1 MSDTAVTT
9 VTTLADFPYKFDNTA
24 IDFPLTWQETV
35 NTVED
40 VQRTEAGTDVIILT
54 RTDKLSVSVTAR
66 VSSSKIIFFDEYSKK
81 KSFTLAR
88 YDMARNMYETR
99 TVRMRNYT
107 RSLLRHSEGLEVTKG
122 VWDIS
127 YTLEEI

>member
-1 MSDTAVTT
+1 MSDTTATA
-9 VTTLADFPYKFDNTA
+9 TTLADYPYCFDDTP

-35 NTVED
+35 KTVEN
-40 VQRTEAGTDVIILT
+40 VQQTEAGTDAIIVT
-54 RTDKLSVSVTAR
+54 RFDKLYVSVTAR
-66 VSSSKIIFFDEYSKK
+66 VSSTNLAFFDTYSKK
-81 KSFTLAR
+81 KSFSLSR
-88 YDMARNMYETR
+88 YNMDTGIYETR

-107 RSLLRHSEGLEVTKG
+107 RSLLRRSEGLTVSYG

>member
-1 MSDTAVTT
+1 MA
-9 VTTLADFPYKFDNTA
+9 VTTLADYPYCFDNTP

-35 NTVED
+35 KTVED
-40 VQRTEAGTDVIILT
+40 VQQTEAGTDVIILT

-66 VSSSKIIFFDEYSKK
+66 VSSAKLLFYDTYSTK
-81 KSFTLAR
+81 KSFLLSR
-88 YDMARNMYETR
+88 YDVETGIYDNR

-107 RSLLRHSEGLEVTKG
+107 RSLKRHSETLTVTKG

>member
-1 MSDTAVTT
+1 MSN
-9 VTTLADFPYKFDNTA
+9 LADFPYTFDNTP

-35 NTVED
+35 KTVEA
-40 VQRTEAGTDVIILT
+40 VNQTEAGTDVIILT
-54 RTDKLSVSVTAR
+54 RADKLSVSATAR
-66 VSSSKIIFFDEYSKK
+66 VTSDKLAFYDEYSKK
-81 KSFTLAR
+81 KSFTLYR
-88 YDMARNMYETR
+88 YDAGTGLYNPR

-107 RSLLRHSEGLEVTKG
+107 RSLKRGSETLEITHG